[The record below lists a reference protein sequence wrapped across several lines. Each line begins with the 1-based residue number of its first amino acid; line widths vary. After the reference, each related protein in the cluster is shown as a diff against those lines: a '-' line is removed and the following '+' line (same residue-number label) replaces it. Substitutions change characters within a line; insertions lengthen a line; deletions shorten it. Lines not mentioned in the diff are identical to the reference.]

1 MFFSDD
7 FLEEVISR
15 NDIVETI
22 SNYIRIE
29 KKGSN
34 YLGLCPFHNEKTPSF
49 SISPSKQIFYCFGCH
64 KGGNVIKF
72 VQEYENIDFVDAV
85 QSLAIKAGLDL
96 PKNDYYKKN
105 KDYEKKARLYEIN
118 KLAAIYYYHIL
129 NSEEGKIGKQYFIDR
144 GLSPKTIRNFGLGYS
159 LPNRDDLYKF
169 LKAEGYDDNILKESS
184 LVFIEEKGA
193 GDRFFNRV
201 MFPILDNK
209 NRVIAFGA
217 RVLGASLPKYLNSSE
232 TILFEKSKNL
242 YALNFARLSRKDYYI
257 LCEGYMDVIA
267 LHQAGFKNAVAALGT
282 AFTSEHALLINK
294 QVKKVVLSFD
304 SDFAG
309 INATKK
315 TIKILRDI
323 GISVKILDLKPYKD
337 PDEFI
342 KNKGKDEFEKRIENA
357 QNSFIWEMKI
367 LQKNYNMQDPEEVTL
382 FQVELAKNIAKFNSN
397 IERENY
403 ILFIAQEF
411 MIDIIE
417 LRNLVASVARGVKI
431 EKEIEENKSINNKKV
446 KKSPIFFSQA
456 LIINYML
463 EDIELIPKIKRYIKP
478 EDFTEGLY
486 RDILKLIYREEKIN
500 TNKIL
505 SSYAY
510 DEESTNLLAEIF
522 NININ
527 KENKYVE
534 ISESV
539 IKIKKES
546 LERKKK
552 TSNDIKEILEIVKE
566 LEELKSLKINLN

>member
-411 MIDIIE
+411 MIGIIE

-486 RDILKLIYREEKIN
+486 RDILELIYREEKIN

>member
-486 RDILKLIYREEKIN
+486 RDILELIYREEKIN